1 MANKPDITRRQFM
14 KGSALAGAGMLV
26 PRAPIAEQAHAVSLA
41 PRGAGPSFEDRKTD
55 SGDTDSVT
63 LENKFVRIELNSKSG
78 DIKGLYNKR
87 SGKQYIAATRWA
99 RAFRLN
105 VPFPKRVT
113 GYMSDYSANSLDSW
127 RQTQCNIT
135 RDRDTNS
142 QIIKVRY
149 PTLESEAERFQIEVN
164 YSIRLPDDRD
174 EATLQLEISNNSPYR
189 IKEVFFP
196 WISGVGVIEG
206 DQTDT
211 FVTPNIIR
219 SLADLRRRY
228 RLRDNWE
235 EYPYL
240 LDVPRWPGGY
250 SLTMPWMDHGGRR
263 EGLYL
268 ASLSREGI
276 YHMLMVQ
283 DFGDEKQPILAFAWA
298 IPCYLAPGKSWRS
311 PEFVLSLH
319 RGDWHAAADKYR
331 TSLDGWYQKPDTS
344 REFKTAFASFNSCFA
359 TRDFGEIANLA
370 EDIRKYGLR
379 HLVMWNFGDYY
390 PNVTEEDDVSVDPP
404 RLGLFTPQ
412 WGGLAKLRAAN
423 EKAHSLGV
431 RTGII
436 FSQRLWNK
444 DTLTPELRGLAEKW
458 VLRRESGDP
467 LAESW
472 DHQRL
477 GAAQWSYIQP
487 IFGHLSY
494 IMCNAVKDWQDFA
507 IHNILEVLG
516 QAGYSMMFYD
526 EAVENNLCFSP
537 GHNHSDVSAP
547 CMAAHGFLKSLKA
560 AMRKSNPDAILIGEG
575 VDLLASQVVDTGWV
589 WRLPSNP
596 EVFRYT
602 LPWMILAAATDVDP
616 AQANNHFVLGL
627 HLAIMPKALDN
638 GKKLSDFPEFA
649 QHVAGLASFR
659 QRTERYWVDGTFQ
672 DDVGL
677 RVSGAFGKVYKTPQ
691 ELAIM
696 VANLSNKPAVAD
708 FELDSNL
715 YAITSASFSVISSS
729 RPGASGRAEKPKDV
743 LKGTR
748 HLRPYEVIAV
758 VFQRAPQPKV
768 GSAEAAAVWL
778 PPQHET

>member
-1 MANKPDITRRQFM
+1 MADKPDITRRQFM

-26 PRAPIAEQAHAVSLA
+26 PRAPIAEQAHAEGLA
-41 PRGAGPSFEDRKTD
+41 PLDAGPGFEDRATA
-55 SGDTDSVT
+55 SRDTDSVII
-63 LENKFVRIELNSKSG
+63 ENKLIRIELNSKSG

-87 SGKQYIAATRWA
+87 TGKQYIAAQEWA
-99 RAFRLN
+99 KAFRLN

-127 RQTQCNIT
+127 RQTECNIAK
-135 RDRDTNS
+135 DRDADS
-142 QIIKVRY
+142 QIIKVHY
-149 PTLESEAERFQIEVN
+149 PTLESEAGRFQIEVI
-164 YSIRLPDDRD
+164 YSIRLPNDSD
-174 EATLQLEISNNSPYR
+174 EATLQLEIRNNSPYR

-219 SLADLRRRY
+219 PLPDLRKRY

-240 LDVPRWPGGY
+240 FDVPRWPGGY
-250 SLTMPWMDHGGRR
+250 SLTMPWMNHGGRR

-283 DFGDEKQPILAFAWA
+283 DFGDEKRPILAFAWA
-298 IPCYLAPGKSWRS
+298 FPCYLAPGKSWRS
-311 PEFVLSLH
+311 PEIALSLH
-319 RGDWHAAADKYR
+319 SGDWHAAADKYR
-331 TSLDGWYQKPDTS
+331 ASLDGWYQKPDTPP
-344 REFKTAFASFNSCFA
+344 EFKKAFASFNHCFA
-359 TRDFGEIANLA
+359 TRDFGEIADLA

-390 PNVTEEDDVSVDPP
+390 PNVTEEDDLTVDPP

-412 WGGLAKLRAAN
+412 WGGLSKLRAAN
-423 EKAHSLGV
+423 EKAHGLGV

-436 FSQRLWNK
+436 FSLRVWNK
-444 DTLTPELRGLAEKW
+444 DALTPQLRELAEKW
-458 VLRRESGDP
+458 VVRRESGDP

-472 DHQRL
+472 DHQHL

-487 IFGHLSY
+487 FFGHLSY
-494 IMCNAVKDWQDFA
+494 IMCDAVKDWQKFA
-507 IHNILEVLG
+507 IRNILGVLS

-526 EAVENNLCFSP
+526 EAVESILCFNP
-537 GHNHSDVSAP
+537 GHEHSDVNAP
-547 CMAAHGFLKSLKA
+547 CTAAHGFLQSLKT
-560 AMRKSNPDAILIGEG
+560 AMRQSNPDAILIGEG
-575 VDLLASQVVDTGWV
+575 CEVVASQVLDAGWV
-589 WRLPSNP
+589 WRLPTNP

-602 LPWMILAAATDVDP
+602 LPWMILATATDVDP

-638 GKKLSDFPEFA
+638 AKKLSDFPEFA

-659 QRTERYWVDGTFQ
+659 QRTERFWVDGTFQ

-696 VANLSNKPAVAD
+696 VANLSSKPAVAS
-708 FELDSNL
+708 FELDSHR
-715 YAITSASFSVISSS
+715 YGIAAASFSTISSS
-729 RPGASGRAEKPKDV
+729 RPSDNGRAEKAMDV

-748 HLRPYEVIAV
+748 HLSPYEVMAV
-758 VFQRAPQPKV
+758 VFQRAPQPK
-768 GSAEAAAVWL
+768 GGG
-778 PPQHET
+778 